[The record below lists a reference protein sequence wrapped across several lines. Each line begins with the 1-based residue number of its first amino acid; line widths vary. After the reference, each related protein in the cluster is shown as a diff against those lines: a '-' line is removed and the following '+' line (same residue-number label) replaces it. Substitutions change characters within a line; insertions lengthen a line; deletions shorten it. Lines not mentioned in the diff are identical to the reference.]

1 MTTAYY
7 KSVRNYARPQ
17 SSAPVHVPQPF
28 LNYGGLSQML
38 NSDYQ
43 NPKKEEKSTL
53 NNPINPNPKPVPF
66 TRVPQQRAL
75 SARQRFEQNQ
85 KLQVEREQK
94 LAQRAILNKTNP
106 NAVEEA
112 QNTYWMTHINAADI
126 YHSFIKGT
134 NPWARSSAFTQPLQ
148 RTRGALGY
156 YQNAHNN
163 SMVCGFPGVFDVQKN
178 ILLEKERDKIENKRK
193 IMEKISDCGIRQF
206 IVDKILKGCSKKG
219 WIGLRSLKTY
229 LRSISPHDCDIIDKN
244 SFKHYL
250 DQQGIRLDF
259 NEVTEICSIFDK
271 NKNDHINFVEF
282 LNSIRYVTESRM
294 QQIDEFLDQVID
306 KEKKCVLFSKL
317 NRIADMR
324 FHPEVMRY
332 QKSASQ
338 IRMEYGKYWDRL
350 RVDDVI
356 SEEHF
361 KQFFYDVSSVVENDK
376 DFTQIL
382 KALGYK

>member
-7 KSVRNYARPQ
+7 KSARNYVRPQ
-17 SSAPVHVPQPF
+17 SAAPVHVPQPF
-28 LNYGGLSQML
+28 LNYGGLTQML
-38 NSDYQ
+38 KGDYQ
-43 NPKKEEKSTL
+43 NKVKDTSNVKYSTPL
-53 NNPINPNPKPVPF
+53 PATY
-66 TRVPQQRAL
+66 TRVPQQRAM

-85 KLQVEREQK
+85 KMQVEREKK
-94 LAQRAILNKTNP
+94 LSQRAYLNRTNP

-112 QNTYWMTHINAADI
+112 QNSFWMTHINASDI

-134 NPWARSSAFTQPLQ
+134 NPWARSSAFTQPLA

-163 SMVCGFPGVFDVQKN
+163 TMIYGFPGIFDVQKK
-178 ILLEKERDKIENKRK
+178 ILLDKERDKVENGRK
-193 IMEKISDCGIRQF
+193 LLDKISDCGIRQF
-206 IVDKILKGCSKKG
+206 IVDKILKGCAKKG
-219 WIGLRSLKTY
+219 WIGLRNLKTY

-259 NEVTEICSIFDK
+259 SEVTEICEIFDK
-271 NKNDHINFVEF
+271 NKNDHINFIEF
-282 LNSIRYVTESRM
+282 LNAIRYVTESRM
-294 QQIDEFLDQVID
+294 QQIDEFFNQVKD
-306 KEKKCVLFSKL
+306 REKNCVLFSKL
-317 NRIADMR
+317 NRIADTR

-338 IRMEYGKYWDRL
+338 IRMEYEKYWDRL
-350 RVDDVI
+350 KIDDTI

-361 KQFFYDVSSVVENDK
+361 KQFFYDVSSVVENDR

>member
-7 KSVRNYARPQ
+7 KSVQNYARPQ
-17 SSAPVHVPQPF
+17 SSRPVHVPQPF
-28 LNYGGLSQML
+28 LNYQGLSQMMKA
-38 NSDYQ
+38 DYKS
-43 NPKKEEKSTL
+43 PIEEKNELKYAPPQST
-53 NNPINPNPKPVPF
+53 PY
-66 TRVPQQRAL
+66 TRVPPQRAL
-75 SARQRFEQNQ
+75 SSRQRFEQNQ
-85 KLQVEREQK
+85 KMQIEREKK
-94 LAQRAILNKTNP
+94 LSQRADLNRTNP

-112 QNTYWMTHINAADI
+112 QNSYWMTHINARNI

-134 NPWARSSAFTQPLQ
+134 NPWSRSSAFTQPLA

-163 SMVCGFPGVFDVQKN
+163 TMIYGFPGIFGDKKKML
-178 ILLEKERDKIENKRK
+178 IDKERDKIENNKK
-193 IMEKISDCGIRQF
+193 IMERISDCGVRQY
-206 IVDKILKGCSKKG
+206 IIDKILKGCAKKG
-219 WIGLRSLKTY
+219 WIGLRSLKAY

-250 DQQGIRLDF
+250 DNQGIKLDF
-259 NEVTEICSIFDK
+259 NEVNEICAIFDT
-271 NKNDHINFVEF
+271 NKNDHINFIEF
-282 LNSIRYVTESRM
+282 LNKIRYVTESRG
-294 QQIDEFLDQVID
+294 QQIDEFLSQVID
-306 KEKKCVLFSKL
+306 REKNCVLFSKL
-317 NRIADMR
+317 NRIADTR

-338 IRMEYGKYWDRL
+338 IRMEYEKYWDKL
-350 RVDDVI
+350 KVDDVI

>member
-7 KSVRNYARPQ
+7 KSARNYVRPQ
-17 SSAPVHVPQPF
+17 SAAPIHVPQPF

-38 NSDYQ
+38 KADY
-43 NPKKEEKSTL
+43 KY
-53 NNPINPNPKPVPF
+53 PVQENKNDIKYYAPQPAPY
-66 TRVPQQRAL
+66 TRVPQPRAL

-85 KLQVEREQK
+85 KMQVEREKK
-94 LAQRAILNKTNP
+94 LTQRAYINRTNP
-106 NAVEEA
+106 NSVEEA
-112 QNTYWMTHINAADI
+112 QNSFWMTHINASDI

-134 NPWARSSAFTQPLQ
+134 NPWARSSAFTQPLA

-163 SMVCGFPGVFDVQKN
+163 SMIYGFPGIFSDKKN
-178 ILLEKERDKIENKRK
+178 ILIEKERDKIENSRK
-193 IMEKISDCGIRQF
+193 IMERISECGIRQY
-206 IVDKILKGCSKKG
+206 IVDKILKGCAKKG
-219 WIGLRSLKTY
+219 WIGLRSLKAY

-244 SFKHYL
+244 SFKFYL
-250 DQQGIRLDF
+250 DKQGIRLDF
-259 NEVTEICSIFDK
+259 NEVSEICEKFDI

-282 LNSIRYVTESRM
+282 LNKIRYVTESRGE
-294 QQIDEFLDQVID
+294 QIDEFLNQVKD
-306 KEKKCVLFSKL
+306 REKNCVYFSKL

-338 IRMEYGKYWDRL
+338 IRMEYEKYWDRL
-350 RVDDVI
+350 KIDDII

-361 KQFFYDVSSVVENDK
+361 KQFFYDVSSVIDNDK

>member
-7 KSVRNYARPQ
+7 KSARNYAQPQ
-17 SSAPVHVPQPF
+17 SAGPTHVPQPF
-28 LNYGGLSQML
+28 LNYGGLTQML
-38 NSDYQ
+38 KGDYQ
-43 NPKKEEKSTL
+43 NPVKDTSNVKYSTPL
-53 NNPINPNPKPVPF
+53 PATY
-66 TRVPQQRAL
+66 TRVPQQRAM

-85 KLQVEREQK
+85 KMQVEREKK
-94 LAQRAILNKTNP
+94 LSQRAYLNRTNP
-106 NAVEEA
+106 NSVEEA
-112 QNTYWMTHINAADI
+112 QNSFWMTHINASDI

-134 NPWARSSAFTQPLQ
+134 NPWARSSAFTQPLA

-163 SMVCGFPGVFDVQKN
+163 TMVYGFPGIFDVQKK
-178 ILLEKERDKIENKRK
+178 ILLEKERDKIENGRK
-193 IMEKISDCGIRQF
+193 LLDKISDCGIRQF
-206 IVDKILKGCSKKG
+206 IVDKILKGCAKKG
-219 WIGLRSLKTY
+219 WIGLRNLKTY

-244 SFKHYL
+244 QFKYYL

-259 NEVTEICSIFDK
+259 SEVTEICAIFDK
-271 NKNDHINFVEF
+271 NKNDHINFIEF
-282 LNSIRYVTESRM
+282 LNAIRYVTESRM
-294 QQIDEFLDQVID
+294 QQIDEFFNQVKD
-306 KEKKCVLFSKL
+306 REKNCVLFSKL
-317 NRIADMR
+317 NRIADTR

-338 IRMEYGKYWDRL
+338 IRMEYEKYWDRL
-350 RVDDVI
+350 KIDDVI

-361 KQFFYDVSSVVENDK
+361 KQFFYDVSSVVENDR

>member
-7 KSVRNYARPQ
+7 KSARNYVRPQ
-17 SSAPVHVPQPF
+17 SAAPVHVPQPF
-28 LNYGGLSQML
+28 LNYGGLTQML
-38 NSDYQ
+38 KGDYQ
-43 NPKKEEKSTL
+43 NKVEDTSNVKYSTPL
-53 NNPINPNPKPVPF
+53 PATY
-66 TRVPQQRAL
+66 TRVPQQRAM

-85 KLQVEREQK
+85 KMQVEREKK
-94 LAQRAILNKTNP
+94 LSQRAYLNRTNP

-112 QNTYWMTHINAADI
+112 QNSFWMTHINASDI

-134 NPWARSSAFTQPLQ
+134 NPWARSSAFTQPLA

-163 SMVCGFPGVFDVQKN
+163 TMIYGFPGIFDVQKK
-178 ILLEKERDKIENKRK
+178 ILLDKERDKVENGRK
-193 IMEKISDCGIRQF
+193 LLDKISDCGIRQF
-206 IVDKILKGCSKKG
+206 IVDKILKGCAKKG
-219 WIGLRSLKTY
+219 WIGLRNLKTY

-259 NEVTEICSIFDK
+259 SEVTEICEIFDK
-271 NKNDHINFVEF
+271 NKNDHINFIEF
-282 LNSIRYVTESRM
+282 LNAIRYVTESRM
-294 QQIDEFLDQVID
+294 QQIDEFFNQVKD
-306 KEKKCVLFSKL
+306 REKNCVLFSKL
-317 NRIADMR
+317 NRIADTR

-338 IRMEYGKYWDRL
+338 IRMEYEKYWDRL
-350 RVDDVI
+350 KIDDTI

-361 KQFFYDVSSVVENDK
+361 KQFFYDVSSVVENDR

>member
-7 KSVRNYARPQ
+7 KSARNYVRPQ
-17 SSAPVHVPQPF
+17 SAAPVHVPQPF
-28 LNYGGLSQML
+28 LNYGGLTQML
-38 NSDYQ
+38 KGDYQ
-43 NPKKEEKSTL
+43 NKVKDTSNVKYSTPL
-53 NNPINPNPKPVPF
+53 PATY
-66 TRVPQQRAL
+66 TRVPQQRAM

-85 KLQVEREQK
+85 KMQVEREKK
-94 LAQRAILNKTNP
+94 LSQRAYLNRTNP

-112 QNTYWMTHINAADI
+112 QNSFWMTHINASDI

-134 NPWARSSAFTQPLQ
+134 NPWARSSAFTQPLA

-163 SMVCGFPGVFDVQKN
+163 TMIYGFPGTFDVQKK
-178 ILLEKERDKIENKRK
+178 ILLDKERDKVENGRK
-193 IMEKISDCGIRQF
+193 LLDKISDCGIRQF
-206 IVDKILKGCSKKG
+206 IVDKILKGCAKKG
-219 WIGLRSLKTY
+219 WIGLRNLKTY

-244 SFKHYL
+244 SFKYYL

-259 NEVTEICSIFDK
+259 SEVTEICEIFDK
-271 NKNDHINFVEF
+271 NKNDHINFIEF
-282 LNSIRYVTESRM
+282 LNAIRYVTESRM
-294 QQIDEFLDQVID
+294 QQIDEFFNQVKD
-306 KEKKCVLFSKL
+306 REKNCVLFSKL
-317 NRIADMR
+317 NRIADTR

-338 IRMEYGKYWDRL
+338 IRMEYEKYWDRL
-350 RVDDVI
+350 KIDDTI
-356 SEEHF
+356 SEEQF
-361 KQFFYDVSSVVENDK
+361 KQFFYDVSSVVENDR

>member
-7 KSVRNYARPQ
+7 KSARNYTRPQ
-17 SSAPVHVPQPF
+17 SAGPTHVPQPF
-28 LNYGGLSQML
+28 LNYGGLTQML
-38 NSDYQ
+38 KGDYQ
-43 NPKKEEKSTL
+43 NPVKDTSNIKYSTPL
-53 NNPINPNPKPVPF
+53 PATY
-66 TRVPQQRAL
+66 TRVPPQRAM

-85 KLQVEREQK
+85 KIQVEREKK
-94 LAQRAILNKTNP
+94 LSQRAYLNRTNP
-106 NAVEEA
+106 NSVEEA
-112 QNTYWMTHINAADI
+112 QSSFWMTHINASDI

-134 NPWARSSAFTQPLQ
+134 NPWARSSAFTQPLA

-163 SMVCGFPGVFDVQKN
+163 TMIYGFPGNFDVQKK
-178 ILLEKERDKIENKRK
+178 ILLEKERDKIENGRK
-193 IMEKISDCGIRQF
+193 LLDKISDCGIRQF
-206 IVDKILKGCSKKG
+206 IVDKILKGCAKKG
-219 WIGLRSLKTY
+219 WIGLRNLKTY

-244 SFKHYL
+244 QFKHYL

-259 NEVTEICSIFDK
+259 SEVTEICAIFDK
-271 NKNDHINFVEF
+271 NKNDHINFIEF
-282 LNSIRYVTESRM
+282 LNAIRYVTESRM
-294 QQIDEFLDQVID
+294 QQIDEFFNQVKD
-306 KEKKCVLFSKL
+306 REKNCVLFSKL
-317 NRIADMR
+317 NRIADTR

-338 IRMEYGKYWDRL
+338 IRMEYEKYWDRL
-350 RVDDVI
+350 KIDDVI

-361 KQFFYDVSSVVENDK
+361 KQFFYDVSSVVENDR

>member
-7 KSVRNYARPQ
+7 KSARNYSRPQ
-17 SSAPVHVPQPF
+17 SAGPTHVPQPF
-28 LNYGGLSQML
+28 LNYGGLTQML
-38 NSDYQ
+38 KGDYQ
-43 NPKKEEKSTL
+43 NPVKDTSNIKYSIPLPSTY
-53 NNPINPNPKPVPF
+53 
-66 TRVPQQRAL
+66 TRVPQQRAM

-85 KLQVEREQK
+85 KMQVEREKK
-94 LAQRAILNKTNP
+94 LSQRAYLNRTNP
-106 NAVEEA
+106 NSVEEA
-112 QNTYWMTHINAADI
+112 QNSFWMTHINASDI

-134 NPWARSSAFTQPLQ
+134 NPWARSSAFTQPLA

-163 SMVCGFPGVFDVQKN
+163 TMVYGFPGIFDVQKK
-178 ILLEKERDKIENKRK
+178 ILLEKERDKIENGRK
-193 IMEKISDCGIRQF
+193 LLDKISDCGIRQF
-206 IVDKILKGCSKKG
+206 IVDKILKGCAKKG
-219 WIGLRSLKTY
+219 WIGLRNLKTY

-244 SFKHYL
+244 QFKYYL

-259 NEVTEICSIFDK
+259 SEVTEICAIFDK
-271 NKNDHINFVEF
+271 NKNDHINFIEF
-282 LNSIRYVTESRM
+282 LNAIRYVTESRM
-294 QQIDEFLDQVID
+294 QQIDEFFNQVKD
-306 KEKKCVLFSKL
+306 REKNCVLFSKL
-317 NRIADMR
+317 NRIADTR

-338 IRMEYGKYWDRL
+338 IRMEYEKYWDRL
-350 RVDDVI
+350 KIDDVI

-361 KQFFYDVSSVVENDK
+361 KQFFYDVSSVVENDR

>member
-7 KSVRNYARPQ
+7 KSARNYVRPQ
-17 SSAPVHVPQPF
+17 SAAPIHVPQPF

-38 NSDYQ
+38 KADYK
-43 NPKKEEKSTL
+43 NPLQENTNDIKYS
-53 NNPINPNPKPVPF
+53 
-66 TRVPQQRAL
+66 VPQPAPYTKVPQPRAM

-85 KLQVEREQK
+85 KMQVEREKK
-94 LAQRAILNKTNP
+94 LAQRAYLNRTNP
-106 NAVEEA
+106 NSVVEA
-112 QNTYWMTHINAADI
+112 QNSFWMTHINASDI

-134 NPWARSSAFTQPLQ
+134 NPWARSSAFTQPLA

-163 SMVCGFPGVFDVQKN
+163 SMIYGFPGVFSDKKK
-178 ILLEKERDKIENKRK
+178 ILIEKERDKIENSRK
-193 IMEKISDCGIRQF
+193 IMERISECGIRQY
-206 IVDKILKGCSKKG
+206 IVDKILKGCARKG
-219 WIGLRSLKTY
+219 WIGLRSLKVY

-244 SFKHYL
+244 SFKFYL
-250 DQQGIRLDF
+250 DKQGIRLDF
-259 NEVTEICSIFDK
+259 NEVSEICEKFDI

-282 LNSIRYVTESRM
+282 LNKIRYVTESRGE
-294 QQIDEFLDQVID
+294 QIDEFLSQVKD
-306 KEKKCVLFSKL
+306 REKNCVYFSKL

-338 IRMEYGKYWDRL
+338 IRMEYEKYWDRL
-350 RVDDVI
+350 KIDDTI

-361 KQFFYDVSSVVENDK
+361 KQFFYDVSSVVDNDK

>member
-7 KSVRNYARPQ
+7 KSARNYARPQ
-17 SSAPVHVPQPF
+17 SAGPIHVPQPF
-28 LNYGGLSQML
+28 LNYGGLTQML
-38 NSDYQ
+38 KGDYQ
-43 NPKKEEKSTL
+43 NPVKDTSNIKYS
-53 NNPINPNPKPVPF
+53 IPVPSTY
-66 TRVPQQRAL
+66 TRVPQQRAM

-85 KLQVEREQK
+85 KMQVEREKK
-94 LAQRAILNKTNP
+94 LSQRAYLNRTNP
-106 NAVEEA
+106 NSVEEA
-112 QNTYWMTHINAADI
+112 QNSFWMTHINASDI

-134 NPWARSSAFTQPLQ
+134 NPWARSSAFTQPLA

-163 SMVCGFPGVFDVQKN
+163 TMVYGFPGIFDVQKK
-178 ILLEKERDKIENKRK
+178 ILLEKERDKIENGRK
-193 IMEKISDCGIRQF
+193 LLDKISDCGIRQF
-206 IVDKILKGCSKKG
+206 IVDKILKGCAKKG
-219 WIGLRSLKTY
+219 WIGLRNLKTY

-244 SFKHYL
+244 QFKYYL

-259 NEVTEICSIFDK
+259 SEVTEICAIFDK
-271 NKNDHINFVEF
+271 NKNDHINFIEF
-282 LNSIRYVTESRM
+282 LNAIRYVTESRM
-294 QQIDEFLDQVID
+294 QQIDEFFNQVKD
-306 KEKKCVLFSKL
+306 REKNCVLFSKL
-317 NRIADMR
+317 NRIADTR

-338 IRMEYGKYWDRL
+338 IRMEYEKYWDRL
-350 RVDDVI
+350 KIDDVI

-361 KQFFYDVSSVVENDK
+361 KQFFYDISSVVENDR

>member
-7 KSVRNYARPQ
+7 KSARNYVRPQ
-17 SSAPVHVPQPF
+17 SAAPIHVPQPF

-38 NSDYQ
+38 KADYKNQVQENQ
-43 NPKKEEKSTL
+43 NDIKYS
-53 NNPINPNPKPVPF
+53 
-66 TRVPQQRAL
+66 VPQPAPYSKVPQPRAM

-85 KLQVEREQK
+85 KMQVEREKK
-94 LAQRAILNKTNP
+94 LAQRAYLNRTNP
-106 NAVEEA
+106 NSVEEA
-112 QNTYWMTHINAADI
+112 QNSFWMTHINASDI

-134 NPWARSSAFTQPLQ
+134 NPWARSSAFTQPLA

-163 SMVCGFPGVFDVQKN
+163 SMIYGFPGVFSDKKK
-178 ILLEKERDKIENKRK
+178 ILIEKERDKIENSRK
-193 IMEKISDCGIRQF
+193 IMERISECGIRQY
-206 IVDKILKGCSKKG
+206 IVDKILKGCARKG
-219 WIGLRSLKTY
+219 WIGLRSLKVY

-244 SFKHYL
+244 SFKFYL
-250 DQQGIRLDF
+250 DKQGIRLDF
-259 NEVTEICSIFDK
+259 NEVSEICEKFDI

-282 LNSIRYVTESRM
+282 LNKIRYVTESRGE
-294 QQIDEFLDQVID
+294 QIDEFLSQVKD
-306 KEKKCVLFSKL
+306 REKNCVYFSKL

-338 IRMEYGKYWDRL
+338 IRMEYEKYWDRL
-350 RVDDVI
+350 KIDDTI

-361 KQFFYDVSSVVENDK
+361 KQFFYDVSSVIDNDK

>member
-7 KSVRNYARPQ
+7 KSARNYARPQ
-17 SSAPVHVPQPF
+17 SAVPVHVPQPF
-28 LNYGGLSQML
+28 LNYGGLTQML
-38 NSDYQ
+38 KGDYQ
-43 NPKKEEKSTL
+43 NKVKDTSNVKYSTPL
-53 NNPINPNPKPVPF
+53 PATY
-66 TRVPQQRAL
+66 TRVPQQRAM

-85 KLQVEREQK
+85 KMQVEREKK
-94 LAQRAILNKTNP
+94 LSQRAYLNRTNP

-112 QNTYWMTHINAADI
+112 QNSFWMTHINASDI

-134 NPWARSSAFTQPLQ
+134 NPWARSSAFTQPLA

-163 SMVCGFPGVFDVQKN
+163 TMIYGFPGIFDVQKK
-178 ILLEKERDKIENKRK
+178 ILLDKERDKVENGRK
-193 IMEKISDCGIRQF
+193 LLDKISDCGIRQF
-206 IVDKILKGCSKKG
+206 IVDKILKGCAKKG
-219 WIGLRSLKTY
+219 WIGLRNLKTY

-259 NEVTEICSIFDK
+259 SEVTEICEIFDK
-271 NKNDHINFVEF
+271 NKNDHINFIEF
-282 LNSIRYVTESRM
+282 LNAIRYVTESRM
-294 QQIDEFLDQVID
+294 QQIDEFFNQVKD
-306 KEKKCVLFSKL
+306 REKNCVLFSKL
-317 NRIADMR
+317 NRIADTR

-338 IRMEYGKYWDRL
+338 IRMEYEKYWDRL
-350 RVDDVI
+350 KIDDTI

-361 KQFFYDVSSVVENDK
+361 KQFFYDVSSVVENDT

>member
-7 KSVRNYARPQ
+7 KSARNYARPQ
-17 SSAPVHVPQPF
+17 SAVPVHVPQPF
-28 LNYGGLSQML
+28 LNYGGLTQML
-38 NSDYQ
+38 KGDYQ
-43 NPKKEEKSTL
+43 NPVKDTSNVEYSTPL
-53 NNPINPNPKPVPF
+53 PATY
-66 TRVPQQRAL
+66 TRVPQQRAM

-85 KLQVEREQK
+85 KMQVEREKK
-94 LAQRAILNKTNP
+94 LSQRAYLNRTNP
-106 NAVEEA
+106 NSVEEA
-112 QNTYWMTHINAADI
+112 QNSFWMTHINASDI

-134 NPWARSSAFTQPLQ
+134 NPWARSSAFTQPLA

-163 SMVCGFPGVFDVQKN
+163 TMVYGFPGIFDVQKK
-178 ILLEKERDKIENKRK
+178 ILLEKERDKIENGRK
-193 IMEKISDCGIRQF
+193 LLDKISDCGIRQF
-206 IVDKILKGCSKKG
+206 IVDKILKGCAKKG
-219 WIGLRSLKTY
+219 WIGLRNLKTY

-244 SFKHYL
+244 QFKYYL

-259 NEVTEICSIFDK
+259 SEVTEICAIFDK
-271 NKNDHINFVEF
+271 NKNDHINFIEF
-282 LNSIRYVTESRM
+282 LNAIRYVTESRM
-294 QQIDEFLDQVID
+294 QQIDEFFNQVKD
-306 KEKKCVLFSKL
+306 REKNCVLFSKL
-317 NRIADMR
+317 NRIADTR

-338 IRMEYGKYWDRL
+338 IRMEYEKYWDRL
-350 RVDDVI
+350 KIDDVI

-361 KQFFYDVSSVVENDK
+361 KQFFYDVSSVVENDR